1 MLADP
6 GEAAHTATAIRV
18 QGQGVMIDALMSNG
32 ALACLIEDCRVR
44 GLTAQP
50 DDWDLFD
57 GP

>member
-1 MLADP
+1 
-6 GEAAHTATAIRV
+6 
-18 QGQGVMIDALMSNG
+18 MIDVLMSNG

-50 DDWDLFD
+50 DERDLFD

>member
-1 MLADP
+1 
-6 GEAAHTATAIRV
+6 
-18 QGQGVMIDALMSNG
+18 MIDALMSNG
-32 ALACLIEDCRVR
+32 ALACLIEDCRVC